1 MIISNLTLQQFR
13 CFTQQEYFFDGR
25 VIIIEGPNGSGKSSL
40 LEALHYGCYLRSFRT
55 HVHKELIPFGV
66 DHFFF
71 KIGFFQE
78 QTATHDSIQVGYSPS
93 DGKVVKYN
101 QNVIGTYK
109 DLVSSFRIVTL
120 SADDISLV
128 QGAPELR
135 RDFLNYAL
143 MLSNPALLPLF
154 KNYKSVLT
162 QRNSLLFKNARS
174 GGSFPKEFDVWTES
188 LWRGAQELSMHR
200 ITYLSALETE
210 LNELLKAYFG
220 PSSSV
225 SFIYQPCNI
234 RLDHTFDQ
242 FKGASGALFSRE
254 LEQGRSLFGA
264 HLDDVSIFFQD
275 KRARLYASR
284 GQQKLLV
291 LLIKIAQLK
300 ALCAKGE
307 GGVLLLDDFVTDF
320 DSVKVGQA
328 LEVIKSLK
336 FQIFISSPV
345 DTTPFLGGIPKND
358 QSRVLI
364 SDLSRDQ
371 NS

>member
-13 CFTQQEYFFDGR
+13 CFSEKEYTFDGR
-25 VIIIEGPNGSGKSSL
+25 VVIIEGPNGSGKSSV
-40 LEALHYGCYLRSFRT
+40 LEAIHYGCYLRSFRT
-55 HVHKELIPFGV
+55 HVHRELIPFGAE
-66 DHFFF
+66 HFFF

-78 QTATHDSIQVGYSPS
+78 QTATNDTIQVGYSPS
-93 DGKVVKYN
+93 EGKVVKYN
-101 QNVIGTYK
+101 QQAIGTYK

-120 SADDISLV
+120 SADDITLI

-143 MLSNPALLPLF
+143 MLSDPGLLSLF
-154 KNYKSVLT
+154 KNYKSVLA
-162 QRNSLLFKNARS
+162 QRNSLLFKTARA
-174 GGSFPKEFDVWTES
+174 GGSFPKEFEVWTES
-188 LWRGAQELSMHR
+188 LYRYAQEISMHR
-200 ITYLSALETE
+200 ITYLSSLETE
-210 LNELLKAYFG
+210 LNELLKTYFG
-220 PSSSV
+220 PSFSV

-234 RLDHTFDQ
+234 TLGHTFEQ
-242 FKGASGALFSRE
+242 FKGASDMIFHRE

-300 ALCAKGE
+300 ALCAHGE

-336 FQIFISSPV
+336 FQIFVSSPI
-345 DTTPFLGGIPKND
+345 DTTPFLGGIPKSD
-358 QSRVLI
+358 QSRILI
-364 SDLSRDQ
+364 
-371 NS
+371 